1 MAGDADV
8 PSRLNSGSWPFGYR
22 TCMAPGAERGEGLGS
37 PARRRSPWYVALFF
51 GSEPLDSGTLRVLGL
66 VSVGL
71 FFENYDIGLVNAAL
85 PQIAG
90 ELDIPAGDTGYYLSA
105 IRLGGIGA
113 CLILPFADLAGRRR
127 VFLAALLGMS
137 LGTMATAVS
146 QTPVQFAA
154 AQMITRAFLLTAS
167 AVGLVILIEE
177 LPAHRRGAGLSM
189 LAVLGG
195 LGFGLASG
203 LYAAVDRLPFGWRA
217 LYAIGFAPVLLL
229 PFLRRSLRET
239 ARFEQ
244 HRLHRGDAKVAFRSW
259 LDPVKT
265 LVRTHPR
272 RVAAVGLAGLLAA
285 MGGIAF
291 FQYTSYFVQAVHG
304 WSPGQFTLLVI
315 GGGLIGV
322 GGSFLGG
329 RGSDRF
335 GRRRVGFWSLLFVPA
350 FVALF
355 FNGPALLLPLAWG
368 LAVLC
373 NSAGDLVIRALS
385 AELFDTSHRSTAAG
399 WLMLVQTLGWTVGL
413 LGVGLATESLQ
424 DLAHAVSWVALASM
438 AAAACILWVPET
450 RRRELEAISEVP

>member
-1 MAGDADV
+1 
-8 PSRLNSGSWPFGYR
+8 
-22 TCMAPGAERGEGLGS
+22 
-37 PARRRSPWYVALFF
+37 VALFF
-51 GSEPLDSGTLRVLGL
+51 GREPLEAGTLQVLGL
-66 VSVGL
+66 VSIGL

-85 PQIAG
+85 PQIAAELEIPTG
-90 ELDIPAGDTGYYLSA
+90 ETGYYLSA
-105 IRLGGIGA
+105 IRLGGIGTF
-113 CLILPFADLAGRRR
+113 LILPFADLAGRRR
-127 VFLAALLGMS
+127 LFLGALLGMS

-146 QTPVQFAA
+146 QTSLQFAA
-154 AQMITRAFLLTAS
+154 AQMLTRAFLLTAS
-167 AVGLVILIEE
+167 AVGVVILVEE
-177 LPAHRRGAGLSM
+177 LPAQRRGAGLSM

-239 ARFEQ
+239 ARFER
-244 HRLHRGDAKVAFRSW
+244 HRRGRGEVKLALQSW
-259 LDPVKT
+259 LAPIRA
-265 LVRTHPR
+265 LRRTHPR
-272 RVAAVGLAGLLAA
+272 RVAAVGLAGLLGA

-322 GGSFLGG
+322 CGNFVGG

-335 GRRRVGFWSLLFVPA
+335 GRRRVGFWCLLFVPA

-355 FNGPALLLPLAWG
+355 YQGPALLLPITWG

-385 AELFDTSHRSTAAG
+385 AELFDTSHRGTAAG
-399 WLMLVQTLGWTVGL
+399 WLMLVQTLGWTGGL
-413 LGVGLATESLQ
+413 LGVGLATDTLQ
-424 DLAHAVSWVALASM
+424 DLRNAVSWMALASLV
-438 AAAACILWVPET
+438 AAFCLLLVPET
-450 RRRELEAISEVP
+450 RQRELESI

>member
-1 MAGDADV
+1 
-8 PSRLNSGSWPFGYR
+8 
-22 TCMAPGAERGEGLGS
+22 
-37 PARRRSPWYVALFF
+37 VALFF
-51 GSEPLDSGTLRVLGL
+51 GREPLEPGALQVLGL
-66 VSVGL
+66 VSIGL

-85 PQIAG
+85 PQIAAELEIPTG
-90 ELDIPAGDTGYYLSA
+90 ETGYYLSA
-105 IRLGGIGA
+105 IRLGGIGTF
-113 CLILPFADLAGRRR
+113 LILPFADLAGRRR
-127 VFLAALLGMS
+127 LFLGALLGMS
-137 LGTMATAVS
+137 LGTLATAVS
-146 QTPVQFAA
+146 QTSLQFTA

-167 AVGLVILIEE
+167 AIGVVILVEE
-177 LPAHRRGAGLSM
+177 LPAKRRGAGLSM

-239 ARFEQ
+239 ARFER
-244 HRLHRGDAKVAFRSW
+244 HRRGRGEMKLALQSW
-259 LDPVKT
+259 LAPIRA
-265 LVRTHPR
+265 LRRTHPR
-272 RVAAVGLAGLLAA
+272 RVAAVGLAGLLGA

-322 GGSFLGG
+322 CGNFLGG

-335 GRRRVGFWSLLFVPA
+335 GRRRVGFWCLLFAPA

-355 FNGPALLLPLAWG
+355 YQGPALLLPIAWG

-373 NSAGDLVIRALS
+373 NTAGDLVIRALS
-385 AELFDTSHRSTAAG
+385 AELFDTSHRGTAAG
-399 WLMLVQTLGWTVGL
+399 WLMLVQTLGWTGGL
-413 LGVGLATESLQ
+413 LGVGLATDTLQ
-424 DLAHAVSWVALASM
+424 DLGNAVTWMALASLV
-438 AAAACILWVPET
+438 AAFCVLLVPET
-450 RRRELEAISEVP
+450 RQRELESI

>member
-1 MAGDADV
+1 
-8 PSRLNSGSWPFGYR
+8 
-22 TCMAPGAERGEGLGS
+22 MAPGVERGEGSGS
-37 PARRRSPWYVALFF
+37 PARRRNPWYVALFF
-51 GSEPLDSGTLRVLGL
+51 GPEPLDAGTLRVLGL
-66 VSVGL
+66 VSIGL

-90 ELDIPAGDTGYYLSA
+90 ELEIQAADTGFYLSA

-127 VFLAALLGMS
+127 VFLGALLGMS
-137 LGTMATAVS
+137 LGTLATALS
-146 QTPVQFAA
+146 QTALQFSC
-154 AQMITRAFLLTAS
+154 AQMITRSFLLTAS
-167 AVGLVILIEE
+167 ALGFVILIEE

-217 LYAIGFAPVLLL
+217 LYVVGFAPVLLL
-229 PFLRRSLRET
+229 PLLRRSLRET
-239 ARFEQ
+239 ARFER
-244 HRLHRGDAKVAFRSW
+244 HRLRRGDAELALRSW
-259 LDPVKT
+259 LDPVRA
-265 LVRTHPR
+265 LLRTHPR
-272 RVAAVGLAGLLAA
+272 RVAAVGLAGLLSA

-304 WSPGQFTLLVI
+304 WSPGQFTLLVL

-322 GGSFLGG
+322 CGNFLGG

-335 GRRRVGFWSLLFVPA
+335 GRRRIGFWCLLFVPA

-355 FNGPALLLPLAWG
+355 YNGPALLLPIAWG

-385 AELFDTSHRSTAAG
+385 AELFGTSHRSTAAG
-399 WLMLVQTLGWTVGL
+399 WLMLVQTLGWSVGL
-413 LGVGLATESLQ
+413 LGVGLATESLE
-424 DLAHAVSWVALASM
+424 DLARAVSWVALASI
-438 AAAACILWVPET
+438 AAAACLLWVPET
-450 RRRELEAISEVP
+450 RRRELEAISEEP

>member
-1 MAGDADV
+1 
-8 PSRLNSGSWPFGYR
+8 
-22 TCMAPGAERGEGLGS
+22 MAPGAERGEGPGS
-37 PARRRSPWYVALFF
+37 PARRPNPWYVALFF
-51 GSEPLDSGTLRVLGL
+51 GAEPLAAGTLRVLTL
-66 VSVGL
+66 VSLGL

-85 PQIAG
+85 PQIARELEIPTG
-90 ELDIPAGDTGYYLSA
+90 ETGYYLSA

-113 CLILPFADLAGRRR
+113 CLILPFADLVGRRR
-127 VFLAALLGMS
+127 VFLGALIGMS
-137 LGTMATAVS
+137 LGTLATALS
-146 QTPVQFAA
+146 QTSLQFAG

-167 AVGLVILIEE
+167 AIGLVILVED

-217 LYAIGFAPVLLL
+217 LYAIGFAPIGLL
-229 PFLRRSLRET
+229 PLLRRSLSET
-239 ARFEQ
+239 TRFER
-244 HRLHRGDAKVAFRSW
+244 HRLRRAGAELALRSW
-259 LDPVKT
+259 LTPVGT
-265 LVRTHPR
+265 LLRTHPR
-272 RVAAVGLAGLLAA
+272 RVAAVGLAGLLGA

-304 WSPGQFTLLVI
+304 WSPGQFTLLVL

-335 GRRRVGFWSLLFVPA
+335 GRIRVGFWCLLVYPA

-355 FNGPALLLPLAWG
+355 YNGPALLLPMAWG

-373 NSAGDLVIRALS
+373 NSAGDLVVRALS
-385 AELFDTSHRSTAAG
+385 AELFDTSHRSSAAG
-399 WLMLVQTLGWTVGL
+399 WLMLVQTLGWTLGL
-413 LGVGLATESLQ
+413 LGVGLATESLT
-424 DLAHAVSWVALASM
+424 DLARAVSWMALASLV
-438 AAAACILWVPET
+438 AALCLLWVPET
-450 RRRELEAISEVP
+450 RQRELEEISAAP